1 MGVSGGEGVGGDAR
15 AEEDHLEEDAAPEF
29 CECRGAE
36 VGIVNFDGLAPLHL
50 YRGLAGA
57 VDFGG
62 GGFDVRDSGVV
73 EVIFNSSTSNVNIP
87 SAGRLFVR
95 RSSHGDE
102 YELSKRIRGEGW
114 TAESAFHVAI

>member
-1 MGVSGGEGVGGDAR
+1 MCAGGGKGGGDAR
-15 AEEDHLEEDAAPEF
+15 AEEDHLEEDAAPKF
-29 CECRGAE
+29 RECRGAE
-36 VGIVNFDGLAPLHL
+36 VGVVDFDGLAPLHL

-62 GGFDVRDSGVV
+62 GGFDILDPGVV
-73 EVIFNSSTSNVNIP
+73 AVIFNSSTSNVNIP

-114 TAESAFHVAI
+114 TAESAFHVAT